1 MIKIIETT
9 TEQREQEFH
18 QKYNEFRN
26 YYENTELLMSE
37 IWRKVGLTPTCST
50 GKRIREQ
57 LRHDGHDPLRRGQKL
72 KRASEHLEVLI
83 EVRNELRNGESIDET
98 LRKHNLTL
106 KDAVRNMEKSNTKPM
121 QKVPLSVN
129 IDSKHIYKVGNYY
142 VVQKSVRGR
151 SYNFGTYNCLADA
164 ERVRDY
170 FVEHGWRKSDLNKA
184 CRVVGVERRVR

>member
-9 TEQREQEFH
+9 TEEREQEFH
-18 QKYNEFRN
+18 QKYNEFRE

-37 IWRKVGLTPTCST
+37 IWQRVGLTPTCST

-72 KRASEHLEVLI
+72 KKAAEYLEVLSD
-83 EVRNELRNGESIDET
+83 VRNELRNGESIDET

-106 KDAVRNMEKSNTKPM
+106 KDAVKNMEKSNTKPM
-121 QKVPLSVN
+121 KRIPLSVN

-142 VVQKSVRGR
+142 VIQKSVHGR
-151 SYNFGTYNCLADA
+151 SHNFGTYNSLEDA

-170 FVEHGWRKSDLNKA
+170 FLENGWRHGLIDEVCGL
-184 CRVVGVERRVR
+184 VGVERRRK